1 MGWRMDTRE
10 LRRNA
15 NQLRRDLGRTLG
27 SLPRYDLDDAL
38 DVVGLRRAPRPA
50 ARFFSGLGLVVGGM
64 AVGVVLG
71 MFILPRNRREA
82 REAYQRGG
90 MQGLKSA
97 AMGSMRQP
105 SYPPPSTHS

>member
-1 MGWRMDTRE
+1 MGWRMDTRS

-15 NQLRRDLGRTLG
+15 NQLRDDLGKTLS

-38 DVVGLRRAPRPA
+38 DMVGLRRTPRPA
-50 ARFFSGLGLVVGGM
+50 ARFFSGLGLVLGGV

-71 MFILPRNRREA
+71 MVMLPRNRREA

-97 AMGSMRQP
+97 AVGAARQP